1 MRYTE
6 CRGFAFSL
14 NSRLLKVIVSV
25 PRYRISKPNADIHI
39 DTVLYKVEANNQ
51 IVMDRKIWVFLKKKE
66 WFFWFFWF
74 FSQITVY
81 KRMDKWFF
89 YLGFFGFFPKKP
101 GFFGFFP
108 IVIAFVDIL

>member
-1 MRYTE
+1 MPMAVT
-6 CRGFAFSL
+6 RG
-14 NSRLLKVIVSV
+14 VSI
-25 PRYRISKPNADIHI
+25 Y
-39 DTVLYKVEANNQ
+39 TVLVQLYSTVYAG
-51 IVMDRKIWVFLKKKE
+51 VMDRKIWVFLKKKE

-89 YLGFFGFFPKKP
+89 YLGFFGFFGFFPKKP